1 MITRRNNE
9 EDRTEAFQQ
18 IVVSFCVKFIWW
30 YVCFVNHFFKE
41 TKFVGVSL
49 YSMIKQKIC
58 CSYTDDFIFRLILS
72 VKNDLDVKSFF
83 RRATLRRN
91 FRQNGQYV
99 ISDEH
104 QKAKEVVANCCGL
117 EAHMFLLRM

>member
-1 MITRRNNE
+1 MFCE
-9 EDRTEAFQQ
+9 
-18 IVVSFCVKFIWW
+18 SFFLK
-30 YVCFVNHFFKE
+30 KK
-41 TKFVGVSL
+41 TLVGDSL
-49 YSMIKQKIC
+49 CSMIKQKIC